1 MQNEAQPLLFWN
13 NSFRKGGISMAER
26 ITDNIGNCCCGSKSC
41 SNSDHNHDE
50 HHHDHDHN
58 HDAHGHNHEHHH
70 HEKFTKRD
78 VIEFIIG
85 FGLFALA
92 LLLNVKTEVKIGLY
106 VVAYVVVGREIVISA
121 IKGLFTGR
129 LLDENF
135 LMTIASISA
144 FAIGEY
150 PEATAVMLFYRV
162 GELFEGLAVNRSK
175 NSIEELLNIK
185 PDVAN
190 LKVGDK
196 YKIVDPEKVKVG
208 DTIMVKPGEKI
219 PLDGYVIEGTSS
231 IDTSVIT
238 GESLPREAEEGT
250 EVYSGSINK
259 SGVILVEVTK
269 EFSESTVAKI
279 LKLVKDANSQK
290 AHTEKFITKF
300 ARYYTPIVVGIA
312 VLLAF
317 IPSLFFGGDFGSWI
331 YRAAIFLVV
340 SCPCALVI
348 SIPLGY
354 FGGIGGA
361 SSKGILVKGGNYL
374 EELRKVKS
382 IIFDKTGT
390 LTKGVFKVTQ
400 VISSNQGVNK
410 EKVVEIAAH
419 VEHYSNHP
427 IAVSIINEYNK
438 NIDEKRVKDI
448 TEVAGKGVKALFDG
462 KMVAVGNR
470 KLMEQENVSVGNRDT
485 VVGTKVYVAMD
496 NKLMGIIVIADEL
509 KSDTID
515 AIKELKNHGVE
526 DIVMLTGD
534 HKDVAED
541 IANRV
546 GITRYYSD
554 LLPDEKVDKLEEIM
568 NGVGKN
574 DTVVFVGDGINDAP
588 VLARADV
595 GIAMGGVGSDAAI
608 EAADVVLMSDE
619 LSSIPTAMRVSK
631 NTNKIVWENIVF
643 SLGIKIA
650 IMILATLNLANM
662 WMAIFA
668 DVGVAVIAILN
679 SIRALRVK

>member
-1 MQNEAQPLLFWN
+1 
-13 NSFRKGGISMAER
+13 MAER

-150 PEATAVMLFYRV
+150 PEATAVILFYRV

-317 IPSLFFGGDFGSWI
+317 IPALFFGGDFGSWI

-374 EELRKVKS
+374 EELRNVKS

-541 IANRV
+541 IANKV

>member
-1 MQNEAQPLLFWN
+1 
-13 NSFRKGGISMAER
+13 MAER

-150 PEATAVMLFYRV
+150 PEATAVILFYRV

-259 SGVILVEVTK
+259 SGVILVKVTK

-317 IPSLFFGGDFGSWI
+317 IPALFFGGDFGSWI

-374 EELRKVKS
+374 EELRNIKS

-400 VISSNQGVNK
+400 VISSNQGLDK

-438 NIDEKRVKDI
+438 NVDEKRVKDI

-470 KLMEQENVSVGNRDT
+470 KLMEQENVSVGNIDT

-541 IANRV
+541 IAKRV